1 MCCAGMIDQLVAS
14 RGDTFTG
21 AYYSTFTVRP
31 TDCFDWSLALFFLL
45 RSPCLSKGFINRM
58 RGYHAQNRRGD
69 GWDQGAINSFYYTP
83 ARLAV
88 KRTVMH
94 KYKSVGD
101 GFWPQEFHVAW
112 RDIDHDLDQA
122 QVSSTS

>member
-1 MCCAGMIDQLVAS
+1 
-14 RGDTFTG
+14 
-21 AYYSTFTVRP
+21 
-31 TDCFDWSLALFFLL
+31 
-45 RSPCLSKGFINRM
+45 M

-69 GWDQGAINSFYYTP
+69 GWDQGAINSYYYTP

-122 QVSSTS
+122 QASSTS